1 MKYLL
6 SMLAMVFAISV
17 NAAPSMADPDK
28 SRFENSNK
36 YKEMMKHENNRDKD
50 RQKHYEKSNKYKTKQ
65 VKRDHGS
72 DDKSSD
78 SRDHASKASKSNTHA
93 EYAKPEAARSSP
105 YAERLKRAAEKRNR
119 PTSR

>member
-36 YKEMMKHENNRDKD
+36 YKEKMKHENNRDKD
-50 RQKHYEKSNKYKTKQ
+50 REKHYEKSNKYKTKQ

-72 DDKSSD
+72 DDKSRD
-78 SRDHASKASKSNTHA
+78 RRDHASKDSKANTHA
-93 EYAKPEAARSSP
+93 DHAKPEAAQSSP
-105 YAERLKRAAEKRNR
+105 YAERLKKAAEQRNR
-119 PTSR
+119 PSSR